1 MMYPWQEQFLQQFQN
16 DNQPQTRVSPSD
28 PRARVNPSDPR
39 TRVSPPV
46 FSSSVPGDVRM
57 RNPLMMHN
65 LLQEMRNI
73 YQSGMVGPTSIAQH
87 GLQNRAPPPLYNS
100 MTRTN
105 TGPQLR
111 GPPPLLNVSTLRQPP
126 PAHSNKRQPPPPH
139 SNIRQ
144 PPPHSNQPSYMVHHN
159 INQIRPNIPRRHT
172 SGETIRL
179 TNPFE
184 NEINVPCT
192 RTSPH
197 LSPDMFISQ
206 AGNTQMSTQSIS
218 STQPNY
224 STLQSNVTN
233 NNVSQRLQQSNID
246 PRLGS
251 QQSNIDP
258 RLVSQQSNIDPRLVS
273 QQSNN
278 IDPRLVSQQSNI
290 DPRLVSEQ
298 SNIDPRL
305 VSQQS
310 NIDPRLFH
318 PSLYLPHL
326 FPPLGFIPPNLPEN
340 NLVPNM
346 MPRMPPN
353 PFTEFNIPRPQF
365 TNNQDPPVINQTEPT
380 EASDKS
386 VMGRWY
392 KLPISDLGSEK
403 KDLIEEEKERIH
415 RPSKPISHSSLENV
429 VNKLA
434 RRRETVSPI
443 SSVASQFPVSRE
455 EPICGPSTG
464 NVLLCPATPQNQ
476 HQGQS
481 LDTIRHEGHSI
492 DTIRPEGE
500 SVDILTH
507 EGQTVDTIRHEGHSI
522 DTIQPEGQSVDTVKQ
537 QHICSDLSA
546 YQNSKTEEGTNSN
559 SIQNNKEEIF
569 DDIGLY
575 IVNTYSL
582 AGNDVSI
589 KTENNQEN
597 TESSEQNQ
605 PTRKKIPPLKI
616 KLPFRKSPKKKR
628 FGNSKKSKF
637 VSPIKLVLNKN
648 NKKQI
653 EIRKPKALMFDQAN
667 SSEIN
672 DSSSTTK
679 AIEDKNQLEIR
690 KPKALMFDQSNSSE
704 RKASSSTTNAI
715 EENGGDDSISATL
728 NQSDTSG
735 KSLGD
740 VVEKVKQK
748 RQRRRSAVLI
758 DQTGKVLS
766 SEENLPVK
774 TTEKTETVIENNKQ
788 EKKELKNTENVI
800 ENKKQEKKDSENTEN
815 VIENRKQEKKESE
828 NTENVISGSEN
839 IDEPMLPSSENIV
852 SSEQNAPSLKEQKNS
867 DSLSRE
873 ERNRELIEKNWVHI
887 EAKLKLVEKN
897 LKNKSPQKKQ
907 PLPLETKAVEK
918 TSSLK
923 RKSDEMKSDNS
934 NNEPFCKKKSPLKE
948 KLFKSPLK
956 KTKSP
961 KITKTPNN
969 NTKEV
974 QAPQSSQ
981 TCSSVS
987 SKSKSEERSLTPKSG
1002 KGKRGGK
1009 SKNETPEKDDNS
1021 SVDISGNPS
1030 KRRKLSG
1037 TVEKHVSE
1045 TKLSSTSASSR
1056 SVGERSTGDVIVVGE
1071 DKTTDISNEQ
1081 TKDTTELISS
1091 ITYPSFFITFHGK
1104 RVLCL
1109 NSSSGKLL
1117 LMREI
1122 LRRNFKEVVNKKSQN
1137 DNDMQK
1143 QYKTVYLAKERDLKI
1158 CYKEIPEEHKNLAV
1172 KYLKAEKLI
1181 KTQKIPAHLGVIT
1194 LENALRLY
1202 HYMNGTKTCSM
1213 KCLEMWSPKESDII
1227 LENTDKESPDRRS
1240 VPNNP
1245 KKSEE
1250 VKSKSKKNKSGY
1262 DSDETM
1268 IYEDE
1273 SAPPS
1278 QNQNEDEENNDNSR
1292 LVLRGGVAEC
1302 YQAYFRYIVVE
1313 GEKFYPY
1320 EDLLLKFGK
1329 IALTR
1334 ALQSKLP
1341 EKFLAYKC
1349 SEVEADF
1356 LNKLEE
1362 VLPTLSIEATLLE
1375 ESLFQKV
1382 ASTVESSSI
1391 HGEVVDLTAE
1401 DMSNES
1407 KTDIDDINIS
1417 QDDSIIEISFNSP
1430 ESPLQC
1436 EETKHV
1442 SCNSISANIDSNSE
1456 PTNNGIPTEIPQLYP
1471 SPPTDNTCNEISGNI
1486 DSNVEPTNNDIPT
1499 ETPQPDTSLPIRDT
1513 CLQSTDTT
1521 STEIPQT
1528 DQSPLIEDTCL
1539 QRTDTTLNMLNQS
1552 EKIVERAVCDSTTDL
1567 SNTTEE
1573 NNNDG
1578 NSPSVM
1584 IGNTDLAAM
1593 LAELE
1598 SEFGSSSDNDRATD
1612 ISAGSALE
1620 FMTESFGNSRNM
1632 METLLN
1638 IWKHGVCSS
1647 YTKISALQAEM
1658 KDLKAGTNKV
1668 LSTCE
1673 KYQGLI
1679 NKIKENI
1686 EGKKENEADDKV

>member
-16 DNQPQTRVSPSD
+16 ENQPQTRVSPSD
-28 PRARVNPSDPR
+28 PRARVNPNDPR

-46 FSSSVPGDVRM
+46 FSGSVPGDVRM

-73 YQSGMVGPTSIAQH
+73 YQTGMVGTTSIAPH

-100 MTRTN
+100 MTRTI

-139 SNIRQ
+139 SNIQ
-144 PPPHSNQPSYMVHHN
+144 QPPPPHSNQPSYMVHHN

-206 AGNTQMSTQSIS
+206 AGNTQMSAQSIS

-224 STLQSNVTN
+224 STIPSSVTN

-246 PRLGS
+246 PRLVS
-251 QQSNIDP
+251 QQSNINP
-258 RLVSQQSNIDPRLVS
+258 HLVSQQSNIDPRLVS
-273 QQSNN
+273 QQSNVN
-278 IDPRLVSQQSNI
+278 
-290 DPRLVSEQ
+290 PRLVSEQ

-326 FPPLGFIPPNLPEN
+326 FPPLGFIPPNLPEK

-346 MPRMPPN
+346 MPRMSPN

-365 TNNQDPPVINQTEPT
+365 TSNQDPPAINQTEPT

-434 RRRETVSPI
+434 RRHETVSPI

-455 EPICGPSTG
+455 EPVCRPSTG
-464 NVLLCPATPQNQ
+464 NVLLSPATPQDQ

-481 LDTIRHEGHSI
+481 LDTITHEGHSI

-500 SVDILTH
+500 SVDMLTH
-507 EGQTVDTIRHEGHSI
+507 EGQTVEAIRHEGHSI
-522 DTIQPEGQSVDTVKQ
+522 DTIQPEGQSVDTIKHQ
-537 QHICSDLSA
+537 DICSDVSA
-546 YQNSKTEEGTNSN
+546 YQNSKTEEGTDSY

-582 AGNDVSI
+582 AGNDVTS
-589 KTENNQEN
+589 KTENNREN
-597 TESSEQNQ
+597 TESSVQNQ
-605 PTRKKIPPLKI
+605 PAQKKIPPLKI

-653 EIRKPKALMFDQAN
+653 EIRKPKALMFDQSN

-672 DSSSTTK
+672 ANSSTTK
-679 AIEDKNQLEIR
+679 AIEDKKQIEIR

-715 EENGGDDSISATL
+715 EENGASDNSISATL
-728 NQSDTSG
+728 DQNDSNG

-766 SEENLPVK
+766 SEENLQVK
-774 TTEKTETVIENNKQ
+774 TTEKTETVIENNNQ

-800 ENKKQEKKDSENTEN
+800 EN
-815 VIENRKQEKKESE
+815 RKQEKKVSE

-839 IDEPMLPSSENIV
+839 IDELMLPSSENIV

-923 RKSDEMKSDNS
+923 RKSNEMKSDDS
-934 NNEPFCKKKSPLKE
+934 NNEPVTKKKSPLKE

-969 NTKEV
+969 NTEEV
-974 QAPQSSQ
+974 KAPQSSQ

-1009 SKNETPEKDDNS
+1009 SKKETPEKDDNS

-1030 KRRKLSG
+1030 KRRKLSD
-1037 TVEKHVSE
+1037 TIEKCVSE
-1045 TKLSSTSASSR
+1045 TKLSPTSTCSG
-1056 SVGERSTGDVIVVGE
+1056 SVEERSTGDVVVVGE
-1071 DKTTDISNEQ
+1071 DRTSDISNEQ

-1109 NSSSGKLL
+1109 NSSAGKLL

-1172 KYLKAEKLI
+1172 KYLKAEKLL

-1227 LENTDKESPDRRS
+1227 LGNSEKESPDRLS

-1245 KKSEE
+1245 NKSKEI
-1250 VKSKSKKNKSGY
+1250 KNKSKKNKSGY

-1278 QNQNEDEENNDNSR
+1278 LNQNEDEENNDSSR

-1356 LNKLEE
+1356 LNKLED

-1382 ASTVESSSI
+1382 ASTVESSTI

-1401 DMSNES
+1401 DMANES
-1407 KTDIDDINIS
+1407 RMDIDDINIS

-1436 EETKHV
+1436 EETKLF
-1442 SCNSISANIDSNSE
+1442 SC
-1456 PTNNGIPTEIPQLYP
+1456 
-1471 SPPTDNTCNEISGNI
+1471 TDVSGNI
-1486 DSNVEPTNNDIPT
+1486 DSNVEPMNNDILTEIPQLYESPPTDNICNEMSSTVDSKEEPMNNDIPT
-1499 ETPQPDTSLPIRDT
+1499 ETPQPDTSLSIK
-1513 CLQSTDTT
+1513 
-1521 STEIPQT
+1521 
-1528 DQSPLIEDTCL
+1528 DTCL
-1539 QRTDTTLNMLNQS
+1539 QRTDTTSTETPQPDQTPPIEDKCLQRTDTTLNQT
-1552 EKIVERAVCDSTTDL
+1552 EKTVERAVCDSTTDG

-1598 SEFGSSSDNDRATD
+1598 SEFGSSSDIDGATN

-1620 FMTESFGNSRNM
+1620 FMTESFSNSRNM

-1638 IWKHGVCSS
+1638 IWKHA
-1647 YTKISALQAEM
+1647 KISSLQAEM
-1658 KDLKAGTNKV
+1658 NDLKAGTNKV

-1679 NKIKENI
+1679 NKIKEKI
-1686 EGKKENEADDKV
+1686 EGKKENEAGDKV